1 MATIET
7 APKPVSEQ
15 LDEQLTELEAQLPES
30 SAAPLTETGDT
41 PTATD
46 RAVAP
51 DKPIEAAPNSKKP
64 SDTPSEADKAEV
76 ETAQAEAAK
85 EGKELKLDDKGVP
98 SRDAQGKFVK
108 QDKKPAPETAIT
120 FTPQETEKFSKWLKQ
135 TQSKY
140 THDLAKK
147 LVRWDTIQEKE
158 KGLTARIASED
169 ARLKGAIAKF
179 NADVQQFQASKTVTP
194 EQHDAWAVKEGQRA
208 TALEA
213 ESKTAEDA
221 GDFDKAEKLKAQA
234 VEARAFEKIA
244 KGRAEELR
252 KNPPPT
258 IKQQQEQ
265 FETNQKSW
273 VDKACIDF
281 PAFKDKESSVFK
293 GAVEYFKQITASD
306 PVVAKLPGFI
316 YFAVERA
323 ALKTAADRVPALEKE
338 TGELKTKLT
347 ELEALTNPTP
357 SGGVARQPAKKGN
370 TLDDEFEA
378 LQAEAAHMT
387 VP

>member
-1 MATIET
+1 LD
-7 APKPVSEQ
+7 KQ
-15 LDEQLTELEAQLPES
+15 LAELEAQLPEP
-30 SAAPLTETGDT
+30 SAAPAPDASGTT
-41 PTATD
+41 PTAD
-46 RAVAP
+46 RAAVAGKPDESAP
-51 DKPIEAAPNSKKP
+51 DSKKP

-76 ETAQAEAAK
+76 ETAKAEAEK

-120 FTPQETEKFSKWLKQ
+120 FTPQEIERFSKWLKQ
-135 TQSKY
+135 SQSKY

-158 KGLTARIASED
+158 KAFTARVASED
-169 ARLKGAIAKF
+169 ARFKAAVAKF
-179 NADVQQFQASKTVTP
+179 NADVQEFQASKTVTP
-194 EQHDAWAVKEGQRA
+194 EQHDAWATKEGQRA

-213 ESKTAEDA
+213 EANKAEDV

-258 IKQQQEQ
+258 IKQQQEL
-265 FETNQKSW
+265 FEKNQKSW
-273 VDKACIDF
+273 VDKAYIDF
-281 PAFKDKESSVFK
+281 PDFKDKESSVFK

-316 YFAVERA
+316 YFAVERS
-323 ALKTAADRVPALEKE
+323 ALKTAADRVPALVKE
-338 TGELKTKLT
+338 LGELKTKLT

-370 TLDDEFEA
+370 TLDDEYEA